1 MYKGKELFELPRTKK
16 NKTNYCSTLASK
28 FGFVGKRVSDSKMT
42 SGIYYDWGNGKY
54 VLINESQVFHR

>member
-42 SGIYYDWGNGKY
+42 SGIYYD
-54 VLINESQVFHR
+54 